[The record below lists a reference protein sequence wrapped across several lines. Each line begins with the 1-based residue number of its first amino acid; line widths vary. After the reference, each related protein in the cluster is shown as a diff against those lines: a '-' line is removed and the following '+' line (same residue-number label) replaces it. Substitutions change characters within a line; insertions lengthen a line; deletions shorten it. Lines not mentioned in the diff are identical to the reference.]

1 MWLRRHDAVTESRSV
16 DRFSAAMR
24 VLSRRPSRR
33 VAQYVVVPPPPGTS
47 DQAFS
52 GWRRALRGRRLAP
65 VFRGRW
71 GLQGLGSAEGF
82 GRLAP
87 VGGRPTGV
95 PTPRK
100 ARAELRRRRLR
111 VLLVLLATTAGTLL
125 FAALRLTGWSLQ
137 LLVDLVLVAY
147 VLHLRLQVVRAAQP
161 ASSPSGLA
169 AEESAASPYAEE
181 LADVREPAT
190 AYAPGA
196 AETAE
201 NAPAEHGWAPVPVPL
216 PTYVTA
222 PVAPARA
229 GRERLSPSG
238 AALPFEPD
246 DAEIEVLFQHRW
258 AVND

>member
-1 MWLRRHDAVTESRSV
+1 M

-33 VAQYVVVPPPPGTS
+33 AAQYVVVPPPPGTS
-47 DQAFS
+47 DQAVS
-52 GWRRALRGRRLAP
+52 SWRRALRRRGLAP
-65 VFRGRW
+65 VLGGRW
-71 GLQGLGSAEGF
+71 GLPRLGTAEGF
-82 GRLAP
+82 GRAAP

-147 VLHLRLQVVRAAQP
+147 VVHLRLQVVRAAP
-161 ASSPSGLA
+161 RASSPSRPA
-169 AEESAASPYAEE
+169 AEATASSPYPEE
-181 LADVREPAT
+181 LGDVRLPAP
-190 AYAPGA
+190 AYAVGP

-201 NAPAEHGWAPVPVPL
+201 NAPAEYGWAPVPVPL

-222 PVAPARA
+222 PVAPARVA
-229 GRERLSPSG
+229 RERLSSSP